1 MSLTEYHDPSGFGLT
16 VNAREDGTLEAA
28 YVRVSENQVART
40 EELIESVLLVDYDHD
55 GNLVGI
61 EILAPVKISQ
71 VIEIANRLEVKQRE
85 SFQNFV
91 RSSAPPGLV
100 HA

>member
-1 MSLTEYHDPSGFGLT
+1 MPLTEYHDPTGFGLT

-28 YVRVSENQVART
+28 YLRLSDNQVVRT
-40 EELIESVLLVDYDHD
+40 EELIESVLLVDYDHN
-55 GNLVGI
+55 GGLIGI

-71 VIEIANRLEVKQRE
+71 IIEIASPLEAKQRE